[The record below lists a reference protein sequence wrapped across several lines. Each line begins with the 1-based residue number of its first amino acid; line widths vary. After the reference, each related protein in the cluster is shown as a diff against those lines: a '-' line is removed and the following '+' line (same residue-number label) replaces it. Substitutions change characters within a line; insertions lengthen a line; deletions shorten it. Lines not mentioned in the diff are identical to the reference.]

1 MVVLE
6 AAAIGAASYG
16 LYKGGDAAV
25 RKGKEAHREH
35 KRESQRSSQR
45 SELNQKTKTRSER
58 MSQLVNM
65 SSRRNGGN
73 ASTPNIITT
82 GGSSMNFSTS
92 SQGRRSSIETSTVDD
107 RHRNV
112 MKKLNLEREEENK
125 KGKKKLNF
133 NPFKKK

>member
-35 KRESQRSSQR
+35 KRESQRSSQK
-45 SELNQKTKTRSER
+45 SELNQKTQTRSER
-58 MSQLVNM
+58 ISQLVDM

-73 ASTPNIITT
+73 TSTPNIITT
-82 GGSSMNFSTS
+82 GGSMNFSTS

-125 KGKKKLNF
+125 KGKNKLRF